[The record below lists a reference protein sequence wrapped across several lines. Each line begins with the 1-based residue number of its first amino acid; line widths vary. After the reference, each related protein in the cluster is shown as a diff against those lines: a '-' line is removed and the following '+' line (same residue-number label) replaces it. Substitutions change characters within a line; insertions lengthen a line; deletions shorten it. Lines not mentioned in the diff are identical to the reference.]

1 MLMLY
6 FCNLVVPSDKGD
18 YTRNEEIRKWFGT
31 WVVKNIP
38 RFS

>member
-18 YTRNEEIRKWFGT
+18 YTRNEEMKKCESGLGHGGLEY
-31 WVVKNIP
+31 
-38 RFS
+38 S